1 MWWVML
7 REALLA
13 LKANRL
19 RSFLTMLGMIIG
31 VGSVVAMLA
40 IGQGVQ
46 EKVNESIR
54 SMGAN
59 LFIVTPGS
67 TSANGV
73 RSGFGSAVS
82 LTVDDAT
89 ALVSARHV
97 RAAAPVVQSSA
108 QVIFGTN
115 NWNTSIIGS
124 NDDYF
129 LVRDWP
135 ISQGYSF
142 AEPEIRSAAQVAVI
156 GKRVAT
162 ELFGGADPIG
172 QTIRIRNL
180 PFEVIG
186 LLSSKGQSLDGR
198 DQDDSIVMPVTT
210 VQRKLTGNRFRDS
223 VRMIMVQ
230 AESEEAM
237 PLAEEG
243 MRSLLRQRHRL
254 SADAEDDFT
263 IQNLTALAN
272 TAAETTAIL
281 SLLLGAIASISLL
294 VGGIGIMNIMLV
306 SVTER
311 TREIGIRMA
320 IGAPP
325 NAIRSQFLL
334 EALMISLL
342 GCLIG
347 LLLGISG
354 AWLVATLF
362 NLLVIVTVWSMLLA
376 FGVAAAI
383 GIFFGFYPANRA
395 AKLKPIEALRFQ

>member
-186 LLSSKGQSLDGR
+186 LLSTKGQSLDGR

-254 SADAEDDFT
+254 SADTEDDFT

-362 NLLVIVTVWSMLLA
+362 DLLVIVTVWSMLLA

>member
-108 QVIFGTN
+108 QVVFGTN

-135 ISQGYSF
+135 ISHGYSF
-142 AEPEIRSAAQVAVI
+142 AEPEVRSAAQVAVI

-162 ELFGGADPIG
+162 ELFAGADPIG

-186 LLSSKGQSLDGR
+186 LLSTKGQSLDGR

-210 VQRKLTGNRFRDS
+210 VQRKLSGNRFRDS

-230 AESEEAM
+230 AESEELM

-362 NLLVIVTVWSMLLA
+362 DLLVIVTVWSMLLA

-383 GIFFGFYPANRA
+383 GVFFGFYPANRA

>member
-1 MWWVML
+1 MWYVML

-13 LKANRL
+13 LSANRL

-186 LLSSKGQSLDGR
+186 LLSTKGQSLDGR

-254 SADAEDDFT
+254 SADTEDDFT

-362 NLLVIVTVWSMLLA
+362 DLLVIVTVWSMLLA

>member
-1 MWWVML
+1 MWFVML

-59 LFIVTPGS
+59 LFIVIPGS

-82 LTVDDAT
+82 LTAEDAT
-89 ALVSARHV
+89 ALARARHV
-97 RAAAPVVQSSA
+97 RAAAPVVQSNA

-115 NWNTSIIGS
+115 NWNTNIIGT

-156 GKRVAT
+156 GKRVAR
-162 ELFGGADPIG
+162 ELFADKDPIG
-172 QTIRIRNL
+172 QSIRIRNL

-186 LLSSKGQSLDGR
+186 VLGSKGQSLDGR

-210 VQRKLTGNRFRDS
+210 VQRKLAGNRFRDS
-223 VRMIMVQ
+223 IRMIMVQ
-230 AESEEAM
+230 ADSEEVM

-254 SADAEDDFT
+254 GADAEDDFT

-325 NAIRSQFLL
+325 SAIRSQFLL
-334 EALMISLL
+334 EAVMISLL

-354 AWLVATLF
+354 AWLVSALF
-362 NLLVIVTVWSMLLA
+362 DLLVIVTIWSLLLA

-383 GIFFGFYPANRA
+383 GIFFGFYPANQA

>member
-1 MWWVML
+1 
-7 REALLA
+7 
-13 LKANRL
+13 
-19 RSFLTMLGMIIG
+19 
-31 VGSVVAMLA
+31 
-40 IGQGVQ
+40 
-46 EKVNESIR
+46 
-54 SMGAN
+54 
-59 LFIVTPGS
+59 
-67 TSANGV
+67 
-73 RSGFGSAVS
+73 
-82 LTVDDAT
+82 
-89 ALVSARHV
+89 
-97 RAAAPVVQSSA
+97 
-108 QVIFGTN
+108 
-115 NWNTSIIGS
+115 
-124 NDDYF
+124 
-129 LVRDWP
+129 
-135 ISQGYSF
+135 
-142 AEPEIRSAAQVAVI
+142 
-156 GKRVAT
+156 
-162 ELFGGADPIG
+162 
-172 QTIRIRNL
+172 
-180 PFEVIG
+180 
-186 LLSSKGQSLDGR
+186 
-198 DQDDSIVMPVTT
+198 MPVTT

-254 SADAEDDFT
+254 SADTEDDFT

-362 NLLVIVTVWSMLLA
+362 DLLVIVTVWSMLLA

>member
-180 PFEVIG
+180 P
-186 LLSSKGQSLDGR
+186 LKSL
-198 DQDDSIVMPVTT
+198 V
-210 VQRKLTGNRFRDS
+210 
-223 VRMIMVQ
+223 
-230 AESEEAM
+230 
-237 PLAEEG
+237 
-243 MRSLLRQRHRL
+243 
-254 SADAEDDFT
+254 
-263 IQNLTALAN
+263 
-272 TAAETTAIL
+272 
-281 SLLLGAIASISLL
+281 
-294 VGGIGIMNIMLV
+294 
-306 SVTER
+306 
-311 TREIGIRMA
+311 
-320 IGAPP
+320 
-325 NAIRSQFLL
+325 
-334 EALMISLL
+334 
-342 GCLIG
+342 C
-347 LLLGISG
+347 
-354 AWLVATLF
+354 
-362 NLLVIVTVWSMLLA
+362 
-376 FGVAAAI
+376 
-383 GIFFGFYPANRA
+383 
-395 AKLKPIEALRFQ
+395 

>member
-186 LLSSKGQSLDGR
+186 LLSTKGQSLDGR

-237 PLAEEG
+237 PLAEKG

-254 SADAEDDFT
+254 SADTEDDFT

-362 NLLVIVTVWSMLLA
+362 DLLVIVTVWSMLLA

>member
-230 AESEEAM
+230 AESEEMM

-362 NLLVIVTVWSMLLA
+362 DLLVIVTVWSMLLA

>member
-186 LLSSKGQSLDGR
+186 LLSTKGQSLDGR

-254 SADAEDDFT
+254 STDTEDDFT

-362 NLLVIVTVWSMLLA
+362 DLLVIVTVWSMLLA

>member
-82 LTVDDAT
+82 LTADDAT

-162 ELFGGADPIG
+162 ELFGSVDPIG

-230 AESEEAM
+230 AESEEVM